1 MRKLSS
7 LVLPILGLFFASVVM
22 ASTPAI
28 HDGEYYVGPGDGST
42 VVFRPLPGGKAVIAP
57 VETINTAK
65 SRLKPSTRKMV
76 IQSAEGGYTG
86 ILKKVS
92 PGHYDFIL
100 GSPAKPA
107 SYCIHTVTVKPNGV
121 LIQEPKLQRGC
132 MYYHGASWGYSNYL
146 GYVLKPYN
154 VGK

>member
-1 MRKLSS
+1 MRVSSS
-7 LVLPILGLFFASVVM
+7 LALSALGAFAASTVM
-22 ASTPAI
+22 ASTLAI

-65 SRLKPSTRKMV
+65 SRPKPFTKKMV
-76 IQSAEGGYTG
+76 IRSLKSGHTG
-86 ILKKVS
+86 TLKKVS

-100 GSPAKPA
+100 GSPAKPE
-107 SYCIHTVTVKPNGV
+107 SYCIHTVTVKPDGV
-121 LIQEPKLQRGC
+121 LIQMPKLQRGC